1 VKSLCIL
8 GSTGSIGRSSL
19 DVVRALDGRL
29 RVRSLAAR
37 RSAAEMA
44 AQVRE
49 FRPERVA
56 MVEESAARELASMLG
71 PDGDGVEILAGEE
84 GLVEL
89 SRDGAAD
96 IIVSAVVG
104 AAGLRPALE
113 ALGSGHTL
121 AIANKEPLVAAGE
134 LMVKAAREGG
144 GMMLPVDSEHSA
156 IFQAMR
162 SGEPS
167 EVRRLILTAS
177 GGPFRTTPREEL
189 EKVTPEQA
197 LAHPTW
203 SMGPKITIDSA
214 TMMNKGLEVVEAR
227 WLFGVEPDAIEVW
240 VHPQSIVHSIV
251 EFIDGSMVAQMGLPD
266 MRLPIQYAL
275 TYPERVDGGL
285 AGCEVGQIGELS
297 FGRTDPGRFPAVEL
311 GHEAAAAGG
320 TMGAVLNAANEVAV
334 SRFLAG
340 RIGFTD
346 IAGTVAE
353 AMEAHMLVQS
363 PGLDDILEAD
373 AWARER
379 AGAGTE

>member
-8 GSTGSIGRSSL
+8 GSTGSIGKSSL

-37 RSAAEMA
+37 KSATEMA
-44 AQVRE
+44 EQVRE

-71 PDGDGVEILAGEE
+71 PEGDGVEILAGEE

-89 SRDGAAD
+89 ARDGAAD

-113 ALGSGHTL
+113 ALASGHTL

-134 LMVKAAREGG
+134 LMVRAAREGG

-177 GGPFRTTPREEL
+177 GGPFRETPCEQL

-203 SMGPKITIDSA
+203 SMGPKITVDSA

-285 AGCEVGQIGELS
+285 GGCEVGQIGELS
-297 FGRTDPGRFPAVEL
+297 FGRTDPERFPAVEL

-334 SRFLAG
+334 SCFLAE

-353 AMEAHMLVQS
+353 AMGAHKLVQS
-363 PGLDDILEAD
+363 PDLDDILEAD

>member
-8 GSTGSIGRSSL
+8 GSTGSIGKSSL

-37 RSAAEMA
+37 KSATEMA
-44 AQVRE
+44 EQVRE

-71 PDGDGVEILAGEE
+71 PEGDGVEILAGEE

-89 SRDGAAD
+89 ARDGAAD

-134 LMVKAAREGG
+134 LMVRAAREGG

-177 GGPFRTTPREEL
+177 GGPFRTTPREQL

-227 WLFGVEPDAIEVW
+227 WLFGVEADAIEVW

-285 AGCEVGQIGELS
+285 GGCEVGQIGELN
-297 FGRTDPGRFPAVEL
+297 FGRTDPERFPAVEL

-334 SRFLAG
+334 SCFLAG

-353 AMEAHMLVQS
+353 AMGAHKLVQS
-363 PGLDDILEAD
+363 PDLDDILEAD